1 MSYHRAVRAAL
12 RRVETAAV
20 LIVGAGVTGLSTA
33 LHLLQREA
41 GSVVVV
47 DRAGI
52 GAGASGVQPGGVR
65 QQWSTRVNCVLA
77 RRSLDFYRD
86 AAERLRSSADLTLR
100 PCGYVFLAHARET
113 LERLRRDVALQ
124 NGLGIP
130 SRVVTAEEAAAL
142 VPDLRTDAVLG
153 ASWCGEDGYFDR
165 PQAVVEAFAEAARR
179 LGARIELG
187 QVTAL
192 ERRGGS
198 WHARLAGGD
207 ELAAGAVVVAAGA
220 DAREL
225 VRPLGHDLPIER
237 EDRHLFYSEPIR
249 ERLLEPLVVAP
260 DRRFAAKQL
269 ADGRVL
275 ASDLAAVGD
284 PIEQRER
291 WRRTVRAG
299 VDELLPRLALVPLPL
314 LVSGVYDVT
323 PDRQAIVGTLE
334 DGLVVAAGF
343 SGHGFMVA
351 PEIGRTVASLALGAP
366 LPEEL
371 AELAPE
377 RFVRGELR
385 PERQVI

>member
-1 MSYHRAVRAAL
+1 M
-12 RRVETAAV
+12 
-20 LIVGAGVTGLSTA
+20 TGLSTA
-33 LHLLQREA
+33 LHLLEREA

-47 DRAGI
+47 DRAGV

-65 QQWSTRVNCVLA
+65 QQWSTRVNCVLS
-77 RRSLDFYRD
+77 RRSLEFYRD
-86 AAERLRSSADLTLR
+86 AAERLKSRAELTLR
-100 PCGYVFLAHARET
+100 PCGYLFLAHARET

-153 ASWCGEDGYFDR
+153 ASWCGEDAYFDR

-187 QVTAL
+187 HVTAV

-198 WHARLAGGD
+198 WHARLAGGE

-275 ASDLAAVGD
+275 ASDLAALGD

-291 WRRTVRAG
+291 WRRTIRAG
-299 VDELLPRLALVPLPL
+299 IDELLPRLALIPLPL

-334 DGLVVAAGF
+334 DALIVAAGF

-351 PEIGRTVASLALGAP
+351 PEIGRTVASLVVGAP

-377 RFVRGELR
+377 RFARGELQ
-385 PERQVI
+385 PETQVI